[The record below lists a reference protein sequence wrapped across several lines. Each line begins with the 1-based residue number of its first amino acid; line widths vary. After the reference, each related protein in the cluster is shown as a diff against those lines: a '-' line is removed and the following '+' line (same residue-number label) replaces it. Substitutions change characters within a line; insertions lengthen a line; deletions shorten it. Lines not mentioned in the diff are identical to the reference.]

1 MTGSESGGPS
11 SPESLGVFP
20 ISPLLIIP
28 STVGGFSVYL
38 RQGDHL
44 VLYANK
50 GERFTDKHRQRLDDL
65 GIKRVFVKSEEKNDY
80 EGYIQQNLGTF
91 LEDDAIPVQDRVQVW
106 YEATV
111 HIVHAVFEQKLPRPL
126 TGRRLDKVQSLVRST
141 IRFLTEKQA
150 LREMARFLMRGFS
163 IYAHSIGVMVLTSCV
178 LQTYEKTDEDTLQA
192 CALGALLHDLGKS
205 RLPRDLLQKNLENFS
220 PAELDLYKTHPAL
233 GVAMCATVPLPHA
246 ALNCILMH
254 HERENGMGFPAG
266 AIGVDIPYYVSVL
279 AVCDVY
285 DNHTRAGMYGPA
297 LKPFEA
303 LSRLQSARGSF
314 ETEAIKRLILVLANA
329 DIVSDPFAGRT

>member
-1 MTGSESGGPS
+1 MLGNDPGKAAQDP
-11 SPESLGVFP
+11 LGVFA

-38 RQGDHL
+38 RQGDSL
-44 VLYANK
+44 VLYSNK

-65 GIKRVFVKSEEKNDY
+65 GVKRVFVKSEEKSDY
-80 EGYIQQNLGTF
+80 ESYIQQNLGSF
-91 LEDDAIPVQDRVQVW
+91 LDDETIPLQDRVHVW

-111 HIVHAVFEQKLPRPL
+111 HIVQAVFEQKLPRPL
-126 TGRRLDKVQSLVRST
+126 TGRRMDKMRSLVRTT

-150 LREMARFLMRGFS
+150 LREMARFMMRGFS
-163 IYAHSIGVMVLTSCV
+163 VYAHSIGVMVLTSCV
-178 LQTYEKTDEDTLQA
+178 LQTYEKTDEETLEA

-205 RLPRDLLQKNLENFS
+205 RLPRDVLQKNLENLS
-220 PAELDLYKTHPAL
+220 PAELDLFKTHPAL

-254 HERENGMGFPAG
+254 HERENGTGFPAG

-285 DNHTRAGMYGPA
+285 DNHTRAGTYGPA

-303 LSRLQSARGSF
+303 LSRLQGTRGSF

-329 DIVSDPFAGRT
+329 DIVSDPFAPKG

>member
-1 MTGSESGGPS
+1 MAVGETGGS
-11 SPESLGVFP
+11 SPPPPGVFP

-38 RQGDHL
+38 RQEDNL
-44 VLYANK
+44 VLYSHK
-50 GERFTDKHRQRLDDL
+50 GERFTAKHRQRLDDL
-65 GIKRVFVKSEEKNDY
+65 GIRRVFVKSEEKADY
-80 EGYIQQNLGTF
+80 ESYIQQNLGAF
-91 LEDDAIPVQDRVQVW
+91 LEDDGIPMQDRAQVW

-111 HIVHAVFEQKLPRPL
+111 QIVQAVFEQKLPRPL
-126 TGRRLDKVQSLVRST
+126 SGRRLDKMRSLVRST

-150 LREMARFLMRGFS
+150 LREMARFLMRGYS
-163 IYAHSIGVMVLTSCV
+163 IYAHGIGVMVLTSCV
-178 LQTYEKTDEDTLQA
+178 LQTYEKTDEETLEA

-205 RLPRDLLQKNLENFS
+205 RLPRELLQKNIENLS
-220 PAELDLYKTHPAL
+220 PAELDLFKTHSAL

-254 HERENGMGFPAG
+254 HERENGTGYPAG

-297 LKPFEA
+297 VKPFEA
-303 LSRLQSARGSF
+303 LSRLQAARGSF
-314 ETEAIKRLILVLANA
+314 ETEVIKRLILVLANA
-329 DIVSDPFAGRT
+329 DIVSDPFTGKG

>member
-1 MTGSESGGPS
+1 MLGSDPGKAAQDP
-11 SPESLGVFP
+11 LGVFA

-38 RQGDHL
+38 RQGDSL
-44 VLYANK
+44 VLYSNK
-50 GERFTDKHRQRLDDL
+50 GERFSDKHRQRLDDL
-65 GIKRVFVKSEEKNDY
+65 GVKRVFVKSEEKSDY
-80 EGYIQQNLGTF
+80 ESYIQQNLGSF
-91 LEDDAIPVQDRVQVW
+91 LDDETIPLQDRVHVW

-111 HIVHAVFEQKLPRPL
+111 HIVQAVFEQKLPRPL
-126 TGRRLDKVQSLVRST
+126 TGRRMDKMRSLVRTT

-150 LREMARFLMRGFS
+150 LREMARFMMRGFS
-163 IYAHSIGVMVLTSCV
+163 VYAHSIGVMVLTSCV
-178 LQTYEKTDEDTLQA
+178 LQTYEKADEETLEA

-205 RLPRDLLQKNLENFS
+205 RLPRDVLQKNLENLS
-220 PAELDLYKTHPAL
+220 PAELDLFKTHPAL

-254 HERENGMGFPAG
+254 HERENGTGFPAG

-285 DNHTRAGMYGPA
+285 DNHTRAGTYGPA

-303 LSRLQSARGSF
+303 LSRLQGARGSF

-329 DIVSDPFAGRT
+329 DIVSDPFAPKD